1 MGSSI
6 IKAFFES
13 NATVISLYLNGRET
27 GHTQTDNKSTSKV
40 QLVKANVTDEQE
52 GEKLVSN
59 ILDKN
64 GRIDIL
70 VNMVGAYYL
79 VEKIVAELEEKE

>member
-40 QLVKANVTDEQE
+40 QLVTANVTDEQE

-64 GRIDIL
+64 GCIDIL

>member
-1 MGSSI
+1 LGSSI